1 MSETCSTRGEYMK
14 GTEHVVR
21 KILREQTAWET
32 SLKMEMLYKINL

>member
-14 GTEHVVR
+14 CIEAVVR

-32 SLKMEMLYKINL
+32 CLKMGMLYRINF